1 MAGLKQT
8 VRKLIG
14 RWFRQQETALWQMTE
29 RKTAA
34 HRFAGF
40 VKSERIDAKFFVLAL
55 VPFLP
60 LAVSDE
66 VGWSR
71 GAIWYAWFWLSA
83 SWAAVIFGICFT
95 SYWRAFR
102 RSLDR
107 DR

>member
-14 RWFRQQETALWQMTE
+14 RWSRQQETALWQMTE

-102 RSLDR
+102 RS
-107 DR
+107 